1 MNWTN
6 FYAFCFLFG
15 LASTVVS
22 FFLGGLDGGHGAGA
36 DGGFHGDVP
45 GGADIHADFDVH
57 ADADMHGGDSG
68 AGHGAHAHA
77 HWPMVN
83 FTTVSAFLAWFGGAG
98 FLLTRYSSVWA
109 WMGLGLASVSGVAGA
124 ATVFWFVAKVL
135 LAHDQTLDPVD
146 FQMVGVLGHLS
157 AGIRPGGTG
166 EIIFSQQGTRRHANA
181 RSDTGRPIET
191 GAEVVV
197 TRYEQGIAYVRP
209 WDELAQL

>member
-22 FFLGGLDGGHGAGA
+22 FFLGGLDGGHGGDAG
-36 DGGFHGDVP
+36 GSFHGDVP
-45 GGADIHADFDVH
+45 GDVDVHADFDVH
-57 ADADMHGGDSG
+57 ADGD
-68 AGHGAHAHA
+68 AHAGSPAAHS

-109 WMGLGLASVSGVAGA
+109 WWGLSLATLSGLGGA
-124 ATVFWFVAKVL
+124 ATVFWFVTKL
-135 LAHDQTLDPVD
+135 LVANDQSLDPSD
-146 FQMVGVLGHLS
+146 FQMIGVLGHLS
-157 AGIRPGGTG
+157 AGIRAGGTG
-166 EIIFSQQGTRRHANA
+166 EIIFSQSGSRRHANA
-181 RSDTGRPIET
+181 RSDTGQPIQT
-191 GAEVVV
+191 GTEVVV

-209 WDELAQL
+209 WDEMAQL